1 MEQPIAVF
9 EPMRS
14 GNYTIA
20 IISLFFVG
28 IAVLFFIYNLRKD
41 VSYKQKG
48 YKQLFSLLAFFVI
61 IIAVTT
67 AFFSSW
73 AALKLTP
80 VKVFSQSIETSFG
93 NVDFGAIQKIY
104 ILNDQQL
111 APLSGNPKGDIVRFL
126 IIEEVDRKTH
136 ALSEENYEIDSL
148 IQVLNTLKK

>member
-9 EPMRS
+9 EPIRS
-14 GNYTIA
+14 GNYNIVM
-20 IISLFFVG
+20 ISLFFVG
-28 IAVLFFIYNLRKD
+28 IAVAFFIYNLKKD

-61 IIAVTT
+61 IIAATT
-67 AFFSSW
+67 AFFSYW

-80 VKVFSQSIETSFG
+80 VKVFSESIETSFG
-93 NVDFGAIQKIY
+93 NVDLEDIQNIY

-111 APLSGNPKGDIVRFL
+111 APLSGNPKGDVVRFL

-136 ALSEENYEIDSL
+136 ALSEENYDIDSL
-148 IQVLNTLKK
+148 VQVLNTLKK